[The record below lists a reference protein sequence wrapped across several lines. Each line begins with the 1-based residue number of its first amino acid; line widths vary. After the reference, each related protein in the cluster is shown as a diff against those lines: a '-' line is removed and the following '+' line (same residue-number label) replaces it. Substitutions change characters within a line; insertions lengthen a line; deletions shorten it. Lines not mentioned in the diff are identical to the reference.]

1 MKAIFQALVVNILLF
16 TLFGI
21 LYAVLAENHF
31 TCSQTNY
38 TPGFIDYLGLSIT
51 TQAGV
56 GISILTPASDTSKML
71 LIIQQFC
78 IISFNIILLYLF
90 LFIRKEKIHI

>member
-1 MKAIFQALVVNILLF
+1 MKAIFQALVVNVLLF
-16 TLFGI
+16 TIFAL
-21 LYAVLAENHF
+21 LYALLPENHF

-38 TPGFIDYLGLSIT
+38 TPRFIDYLGLSIT

-56 GISILTPASDTSKML
+56 GISILTPASDTSKIL
-71 LIIQQFC
+71 LIIQQFF

-90 LFIRKEKIHI
+90 SEFKRK